1 MWERVGSFFPSL
13 QSSRRP
19 DLNRKG
25 TEIVTDYSVIM
36 FDLDGTL
43 LPMDQEQFTRAYF
56 KELCRKICPY
66 GYRPE
71 ALTEGIWKGT
81 EAMVAN
87 DGEKTNKEVFWD
99 AFSAVMGQEIRLLEG
114 TLDSF
119 YRNEFRALKT
129 VTRENPNAAK
139 AVAAAKKLGCIAVL
153 ATNSI
158 FPLCAVETRLSWIGL
173 APGDFSYVTTYENFH
188 SCKPNPRYYREI
200 LARLNVRPGGCL
212 MIGNDV
218 AEDIEAC
225 RTAGIQS
232 FLVTDC
238 LLDRGADLSD
248 IRKGTFAELLN
259 ELSAEK
265 G

>member
-1 MWERVGSFFPSL
+1 M
-13 QSSRRP
+13 
-19 DLNRKG
+19 
-25 TEIVTDYSVIM
+25 TDYSVIM

-56 KELCRKICPY
+56 KALCGKICPC

-87 DGEKTNKEVFWD
+87 DGGRTNKEVFWST
-99 AFSAVMGQEIRLLEG
+99 FSVVMGQEIRLLEDM
-114 TLDSF
+114 LNSF
-119 YRNEFRALKT
+119 YGNEFQALKA
-129 VTRENPNAAK
+129 VTQDNPNAAK
-139 AVAAAKKLGCIAVL
+139 LVAAVKKLGCTAVL
-153 ATNSI
+153 ATNPI

-173 APGDFSYVTTYENFH
+173 TPADFAYVTTYENSHF
-188 SCKPNPRYYREI
+188 CKPNPGYYREI
-200 LARLNVRPGGCL
+200 LAHLNVRPGDCL

-225 RTAGIQS
+225 CKAGIRS

-238 LLDRGADLSD
+238 LLDRGTDLSD
-248 IRKGTFAELLN
+248 IRRGTFTELMN
-259 ELSAEK
+259 EFLTEK